1 MSLQR
6 KPRSYSITGEPIP
19 RWRAELP
26 FALLA
31 ASALAAPF
39 VVLGQGGDWHT
50 AILAGCVVLGV
61 PGAAVDSMI
70 GAARFAALLRGE
82 QG

>member
-1 MSLQR
+1 MSIQR
-6 KPRSYSITGEPIP
+6 TTRSYLITGEPVP

-31 ASALAAPF
+31 ASAAAAPV

-50 AILAGCVVLGV
+50 AVLAACVVLGA
-61 PGAAVDSMI
+61 PGIAVDSMI
-70 GAARFAALLRGE
+70 GAARFANFLRG
-82 QG
+82 GPG